1 MAKHSRKCNC
11 ANCIESIRNTQGVNP
26 LKLTGWTLGL
36 MAVSYTLFGEKGVLL
51 ATALATY
58 VCYVVEAKQ

>member
-1 MAKHSRKCNC
+1 MQLRYLRRIDSEHAKR
-11 ANCIESIRNTQGVNP
+11 EP
-26 LKLTGWTLGL
+26 LKLLGWTLGL
-36 MAVSYTLFGEKGVLL
+36 LAVSYTLFGEKGVLL

>member
-1 MAKHSRKCNC
+1 
-11 ANCIESIRNTQGVNP
+11 VNP
-26 LKLTGWTLGL
+26 LKLMGWTLGL
-36 MAVSYTLFGEKGVLL
+36 WAVSYTLFGEKGVLL

>member
-1 MAKHSRKCNC
+1 MAKPLRKCNC
-11 ANCIESIRNTQGVNP
+11 ATCVESTRNTQSVNP
-26 LKLTGWTLGL
+26 LKLLGWTLGL
-36 MAVSYTLFGEKGVLL
+36 LAVSYTLFGEKGVLL